1 MVKYEN
7 WQMLDNTIVSQSE
20 SKSNG
25 WFGRPF
31 AILWFATVVLLY
43 YGSSP
48 GPVWCTR
55 TRPTSTIHS
64 FLSTDI

>member
-1 MVKYEN
+1 MMKYEN
-7 WQMLDNTIVSQSE
+7 WPMLDNTIVSQFE

-31 AILWFATVVLLY
+31 AILWFATVVPLH

-48 GPVWCTR
+48 GLV
-55 TRPTSTIHS
+55 
-64 FLSTDI
+64 